1 MCPPPDQDAQNP
13 GELLSDERI
22 EELIEAPGR
31 RVELPGVLNMRDLG
45 GYPVPGGR
53 QLRWRT
59 LYRSDALH
67 QLGWPGLG
75 TLALRSVV
83 DLRTQLEAE
92 YAPSSLAG
100 LPARLTHVSLI
111 GPDLPAEPLELEEIY
126 RLIITR
132 RGPAIAEAIG
142 ALCGAGAFPALVHC
156 SAGKDRTGIVIA
168 LILALT
174 GVPDEVIAADYAF
187 SSVCLDPDL
196 TPAIGQLIASTGLE
210 EDRTREL
217 LSCPPGLILDVL
229 ALVREISGSVEG
241 YLAGHGLTRAELA
254 ALRAALVAG

>member
-1 MCPPPDQDAQNP
+1 MCPPADQDAQDP
-13 GELLSDERI
+13 GELLSDQHVER
-22 EELIEAPGR
+22 LITAQAR
-31 RVELPGVLNMRDLG
+31 RIALPGVLNLRDLG
-45 GYPVPGGR
+45 GYPVAGGGEV
-53 QLRWRT
+53 RWRT

-67 QLGWPGLG
+67 QLDSAALG
-75 TLALRSVV
+75 RLALRSVV

-92 YAPSSLAG
+92 YAPSPLTG

-111 GPDLPAEPLELEEIY
+111 GPDLPAQPLELGEIY
-126 RLIITR
+126 QLIVTE
-132 RGPAIAEAIG
+132 RGPAIGEAIG
-142 ALCGAGAFPALVHC
+142 ALCHGGAFPALVHC

-168 LILALT
+168 LILALV

-229 ALVREISGSVEG
+229 AQVRTASGSVEG
-241 YLAGHGLTRAELA
+241 YLADQGLTATQLA
-254 ALRAALVAG
+254 ALRSALVS

>member
-1 MCPPPDQDAQNP
+1 MCPPADQDAQDP
-13 GELLSDERI
+13 RELLSDQEI
-22 EELIEAPGR
+22 EYLIAAQGR
-31 RVELPGVLNMRDLG
+31 RIALPGVLNLRDIG
-45 GYPVPGGR
+45 GYPVAGGG
-53 QLRWRT
+53 QVRWRT

-67 QLGWPGLG
+67 QLGSAGLAR
-75 TLALRSVV
+75 LALRSVV

-92 YAPSSLAG
+92 YAPSPLAG

-111 GPDLPAEPLELEEIY
+111 GPDLPAEPLELGEIY
-126 RLIITR
+126 RFIVTQ
-132 RGPAIAEAIG
+132 RGPAVAEAIG
-142 ALCGAGAFPALVHC
+142 ALCAGGAFPALVHC

-168 LILALT
+168 LVLALL

-217 LSCPPGLILDVL
+217 LSSPPGLILDVL
-229 ALVREISGSVEG
+229 AHVRATSGSVSG
-241 YLAGHGLTRAELA
+241 YLADNGLTLAELA